1 MGCPAAVAFTELNVS
16 GDKNLNALKMAITFS
31 GSNIHQI
38 APGRDGYAAA
48 LLHNTTLNC
57 NDKNKPDNVCC
68 CFAQFIQPAFFCF
81 IAMRNSTYPSQPLRI
96 EEAYAN
102 ESQYLCFSQKKLS
115 VPTNAKTNRHAKV
128 LLYYWK

>member
-1 MGCPAAVAFTELNVS
+1 MGCAAAAVAFTELNVS

-81 IAMRNSTYPSQPLRI
+81 IAMRNSTYPSQPLRKHMLMNLNI
-96 EEAYAN
+96 FVFHKKN
-102 ESQYLCFSQKKLS
+102 CLSQQIPK
-115 VPTNAKTNRHAKV
+115 H
-128 LLYYWK
+128 